1 MVNKVNLS
9 NRFPLTIFT
18 LEHADWRKLRH
29 YFEEKQKGGGD
40 ELRGKVTKS
49 MKKIE

>member
-18 LEHADWRKLRH
+18 LDHADWRKLRH
-29 YFEEKQKGGGD
+29 YFEEKQKGGD
-40 ELRGKVTKS
+40 ELRGKVTK
-49 MKKIE
+49 KHEKN